1 MFERMHSMWGKEVQV
16 EEGLIISKI
25 RDTDVRDITKAIER

>member
-1 MFERMHSMWGKEVQV
+1 MHSMWGKEVQV
-16 EEGLIISKI
+16 EEGLISKI